1 MTEIEKIVLARL
13 ILQPDFIGL
22 EGLEVGLFS
31 TEKPRRIFKAI
42 KKLANNGGKFD
53 EILISNDA
61 GVELS
66 DLLKI
71 TEGVHSIPAENFNH
85 HVQKLREAVH
95 HKELFKE
102 MEKQRS
108 FFIKRMPVD
117 ISKCAAILE
126 DLKKEETG
134 KERPGAETLAEF
146 LKRDIPKRQTLIE
159 PILGLQEMTMI
170 HGRPKIGKSL
180 LTLQLAR
187 CLVTG
192 EDWLGFKTHKI
203 DRPILI
209 IQVEIAAALMQDRV
223 RHVFGDIAE
232 SNRIIIPFETRNIHF
247 DKKAGRERVLSL
259 IEDHEPGFVIADPY
273 LKLFSDEES
282 ALKNPRPFFDFWQDQ
297 IEVHNLSL
305 LFVHHDAK
313 IQEGKFGGQKA
324 LGTTSINAFTD
335 GNWSIDRVLDA
346 ELDPVEFLKTARLSF
361 ESRNWQN
368 TRPLDIRMNDHLA
381 FEITTLKKSSVDKWD
396 IVEAIEKAGDSI
408 EQKDLIEQYPSSKM
422 FYQAK
427 NAALKDN
434 LIDEVKLENT
444 RGRPVMLIKKGGDI
458 GNQGESIG
466 EK

>member
-13 ILQPDFIGL
+13 ILQPEFVGL
-22 EGLEVGLFS
+22 EGLEIGLFS
-31 TEKPRRIFKAI
+31 NEKPRRIFKTI
-42 KKLANNGGKFD
+42 KKLAINGGKFD

-66 DLLKI
+66 ELLKI
-71 TEGVHSIPAENFNH
+71 TEGVHSIPAENFKH

-95 HKELFKE
+95 HKEFFKE
-102 MEKQRS
+102 TEKQRN
-108 FFIKRMPVD
+108 FFLKGMPPD

-134 KERPGAETLAEF
+134 KERPRAETLTEF
-146 LKRDIPKRQTLIE
+146 MDRDIPKRQILIE

-209 IQVEIAAALMQDRV
+209 IQVEIAAPLMQDRV
-223 RHVFGDIAE
+223 RQVFGDIAE
-232 SNRIIIPFETRNIHF
+232 SEKIIIPFETHDIHF
-247 DKKAGRERVLSL
+247 DKKSGRERVLCL
-259 IEDHEPGFVIADPY
+259 IEDYDPGFVMVDPY

-282 ALKNPRPFFDFWQDQ
+282 ALKNPRPFFDFWQEQ

-313 IQEGKFGGQKA
+313 FQEGKFGGQKA

-335 GNWSIDRVLDA
+335 GNWSIERIVDVG
-346 ELDPVEFLKTARLSF
+346 LDPVEFLKTARLSF

-368 TRPLDIRMNDHLA
+368 TRPLEIRMNDHLS
-381 FEITTLKKSSVDKWD
+381 FEITTLPKGTINEWD
-396 IVEAIEKAGDSI
+396 IVEEIEKAGGQI
-408 EQKDLIEQYPSSKM
+408 EQSKLIKQYSSFKM

-427 NAALKDN
+427 NKALKLD
-434 LIDEVKLENT
+434 LIDEVKLETKGN
-444 RGRPVMLIKKGGDI
+444 PIMLMTKNGGHR
-458 GNQGESIG
+458 E
-466 EK
+466 